1 MDKKMIF
8 VKYGSKS
15 LKSQILGFLKILLR
29 PPIPW
34 EEIAIPLLTV
44 IDLYDK
50 E

>member
-15 LKSQILGFLKILLR
+15 LKSQILGFLKILLC

>member
-8 VKYGSKS
+8 VKFGSKS

-44 IDLYDK
+44 DDLYDK